1 MILDMNT
8 NKAFVLSAL
17 VAIIAILLV
26 AEGGAH
32 YYFSKVKMPD
42 EVACPSDAKVCSDG
56 SAVGRT
62 GPNCEF
68 VSCPSEDVMKKDDG
82 MIKDDKAT
90 MEVIPKGVTETMVKI
105 RGAVLAGRSDHPL
118 LAFSPTGYDDARK
131 SGDLIVLYFYA
142 NWCPICK
149 AEFPKMQEAFNTLDD
164 NKQVIG
170 FRVSYKDD
178 EVTPEEEALA
188 REFGVGYQH
197 TKVFLKNGKRI
208 LKAPDSWDKDR
219 YMFEINKA
227 LGQ

>member
-1 MILDMNT
+1 MSKYFLAVILV
-8 NKAFVLSAL
+8 VL
-17 VAIIAILLV
+17 VV
-26 AEGGAH
+26 GGALL
-32 YYFSKVKMPD
+32 YYKD
-42 EVACPSDAKVCSDG
+42 QQ
-56 SAVGRT
+56 
-62 GPNCEF
+62 
-68 VSCPSEDVMKKDDG
+68 KKYDDG
-82 MIKDDKAT
+82 GLDKGQ
-90 MEVIPKGVTETMVKI
+90 IPGGVTETMVKI
-105 RGAVLAGRSDHPL
+105 RGTILAGRSDHPL
-118 LAFSPTGYDDARK
+118 LEFSPTGYDDARK

-208 LKAPDSWDKDR
+208 LKAP
-219 YMFEINKA
+219 
-227 LGQ
+227 